1 MTSWPAAT
9 RSHMKPVSVAEL
21 EASLAGRSGGL
32 RSAGAGRIEAA
43 VCLPVRDGP
52 GGVEVWAIK
61 RPDGLRHHSREI
73 AFPGGKSEPE
83 DIDLLATAL
92 RETEEELG
100 IPRARLRGLG
110 ALTPVPTATSRFT
123 INPFLAAVTPGDEPR
138 PNPGEVDVLIT
149 IRLEDFFAGQIP
161 YRAVDLGSY
170 LSPIFEF
177 EAGHMYG
184 ATAHVLLE
192 LLELYGAVADLTAPR
207 PELTT
212 IIPWQ

>member
-1 MTSWPAAT
+1 
-9 RSHMKPVSVAEL
+9 MKRVSVADL
-21 EASLAGRSGGL
+21 ERALAGWSGKPL
-32 RSAGAGRIEAA
+32 RGGPDRIEAA
-43 VCLPVRDGP
+43 VCLPLRDGA

-73 AFPGGKSEPE
+73 AFPGGKSDPE
-83 DIDLLATAL
+83 DVDLMATAL

-100 IPRARLRGLG
+100 IPRSRMRGLG
-110 ALTPVPTATSRFT
+110 ALTPVPAATSRFT
-123 INPFLAAVTPGDEPR
+123 LNPFVAAVAAGDEPR

-149 IRLEDFFAGQIP
+149 IRLEDFFAGRIP
-161 YRAVDLGSY
+161 YTAVDVGGY

-192 LLELYGAVADLTAPR
+192 LLELYGAVSALTAP
-207 PELTT
+207 PPAMTT